1 MRRKRES
8 NNSGL
13 LVHWPVVVFGSALI
27 ALFSTLAYKA
37 SHSAPPS
44 PGPGS
49 GAVPVHYERA
59 GDAMPFPATLEPAS
73 FKQTEVRE
81 AYQTAKEIPEV
92 LTQQPCYCYCQRKGH
107 RSLLDCFKTDH
118 AASCSICIRE
128 ALLAAQMHRQQKSA
142 EEIRRAITQ
151 GLWASEGNSNQ

>member
-1 MRRKRES
+1 MQRKRES
-8 NNSGL
+8 KHSGL
-13 LVHWPVVVFGSALI
+13 LVHWPVIVFGSALV
-27 ALFSTLAYKA
+27 ALFSTLAYQA

-44 PGPGS
+44 RGAGI
-49 GAVPVHYERA
+49 GAVPVHYDRA
-59 GDAMPFPATLEPAS
+59 ADAMPFPATLEPGS

-92 LTQQPCYCYCQRKGH
+92 LAQQPCYCYCQRKGH

-118 AASCSICIRE
+118 AASCSICTRE

-142 EEIRRAITQ
+142 QEIRRAITQ
-151 GLWASEGNSNQ
+151 GPWAGEGSSNQ

>member
-8 NNSGL
+8 NKSGL
-13 LVHWPVVVFGSALI
+13 LVHWPVIVLGSALI

-37 SHSAPPS
+37 LHSVPPN
-44 PGPGS
+44 PGPGI
-49 GAVPVHYERA
+49 GAVPVYYDRA

-92 LTQQPCYCYCQRKGH
+92 LAQQPCYCYCQRKGH

-118 AASCSICIRE
+118 AASCNICVRE
-128 ALLAAQMHRQQKSA
+128 ALLAAQMHRQQNSA
-142 EEIRRAITQ
+142 QEIRRAITQ
-151 GLWASEGNSNQ
+151 GPWAGDGRSNQ